1 MKNNWKF
8 LPNFGNHKIGPK
20 FQILK
25 FKIKKK
31 NPYKEPNTY
40 NVKKQPKF
48 YYGFVTV
55 LNI

>member
-1 MKNNWKF
+1 M
-8 LPNFGNHKIGPK
+8 PNFGNHKIGPK